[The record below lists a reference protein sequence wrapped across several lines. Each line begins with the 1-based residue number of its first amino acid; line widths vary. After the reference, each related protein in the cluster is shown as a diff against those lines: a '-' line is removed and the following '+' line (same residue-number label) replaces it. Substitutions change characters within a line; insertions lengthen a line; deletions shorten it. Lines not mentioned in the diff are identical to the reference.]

1 MVMTDPI
8 ADMLTR
14 IRNANSVHHDKV
26 EIPGSKIKEAIAT
39 ILKDEGFIKDF
50 EVIEDNKQNVI
61 KVSLKYGANRE
72 KVISGLKRIS
82 KPGLRVYSQKDQ
94 LPKVLGGLGIA
105 VSRIGK
111 KPITVPAGVTVTV
124 ENNLVTVKGPKGELQ
139 RQISQTMKITL
150 DNGVLTV
157 ERPDDE
163 KENRAMHGLSR
174 TLINN
179 MVEGVTKGF
188 SKSLEIQGVGYR
200 AAKQGN
206 NINFTLGFS
215 HPVVKEPPA
224 GITFDVPAPNKIVV
238 SGADKE
244 KVGAVAAEI
253 RNLRPPEPYKGKG
266 IRYEGEH
273 VRRKVGKAGAKAKK

>member
-1 MVMTDPI
+1 M
-8 ADMLTR
+8 
-14 IRNANSVHHDKV
+14 
-26 EIPGSKIKEAIAT
+26 
-39 ILKDEGFIKDF
+39 
-50 EVIEDNKQNVI
+50 
-61 KVSLKYGANRE
+61 
-72 KVISGLKRIS
+72 
-82 KPGLRVYSQKDQ
+82 
-94 LPKVLGGLGIA
+94 
-105 VSRIGK
+105 SRIGK
-111 KPITVPAGVTVTV
+111 MPITVPAGVTVTV

-139 RQISQTMKITL
+139 RQISQTMKITM

-188 SKSLEIQGVGYR
+188 SKTLEIQGVGYR

-224 GITFDVPAPNKIVV
+224 GITFEVPSPNKIIV

-244 KVGAVAAEI
+244 MVGAVAADI